1 AHDLVALTVIGA
13 ALAVADDDVGRAG
26 ILQHLG
32 RNVAGMGAAG
42 PGRAVLAADAD
53 AAALQRLG
61 HGRNQ
66 RRRGAEAELGG
77 GFAVLHPAGERLRL
91 GETGP
96 QPVHFPVA
104 DDQGASR
111 RHAQAS
117 QELGKPARVLASS
130 APKGKAGGPPRL
142 AAPAAPLY
150 TAAPFQRLRRSLCFA
165 SRFWVFSC
173 CSRCVPAR
181 PPGWPRA

>member
-1 AHDLVALTVIGA
+1 
-13 ALAVADDDVGRAG
+13 
-26 ILQHLG
+26 LG

-42 PGRAVLAADAD
+42 PGMAVLAADAD

-77 GFAVLHPAGERLRL
+77 GATTAEDLYLLSQGSDLR
-91 GETGP
+91 EAGP

-117 QELGKPARVLASS
+117 QELGNLPVS
-130 APKGKAGGPPRL
+130 
-142 AAPAAPLY
+142 
-150 TAAPFQRLRRSLCFA
+150 
-165 SRFWVFSC
+165 
-173 CSRCVPAR
+173 
-181 PPGWPRA
+181 